1 MVAPPW
7 VGSTTGPS
15 RRARTRGLP
24 RRPAPAT
31 SATRSWPAPVRSSC
45 RLRQR
50 LTPHE
55 PLPRPPVDRTLA
67 MHVEHLCLW
76 TRPTFLTVN
85 CIPTG
90 VAMNQDER
98 APFDRA
104 SHRARLSAYPWRL
117 RRSGRLHARQRN
129 PGPGG
134 GGPGQTSMASGQ
146 RGANGQP
153 GGSAAS
159 DGGAPGIGYP
169 PRGAFRHVAD
179 RWPLRCAPRRQWEA
193 TFTAPTQPGEYAF
206 YCTYHPSMKGTLMS
220 SSQPSGGAETRLTPT
235 VASCPALRR

>member
-1 MVAPPW
+1 
-7 VGSTTGPS
+7 
-15 RRARTRGLP
+15 
-24 RRPAPAT
+24 
-31 SATRSWPAPVRSSC
+31 
-45 RLRQR
+45 
-50 LTPHE
+50 
-55 PLPRPPVDRTLA
+55 

-179 RWPLRCAPRRQWEA
+179 RWPLRCAPRRQLGSNVHGTNPAGRVCLLLHVSPVDEGHA
-193 TFTAPTQPGEYAF
+193 DVQQPTFRWRARPASRLLSRHAQRYADECPGQPVVAHFAHAIAKSRFDIRRRCGRDPF
-206 YCTYHPSMKGTLMS
+206 QQLV
-220 SSQPSGGAETRLTPT
+220 TPHQG
-235 VASCPALRR
+235 PLR

>member
-1 MVAPPW
+1 
-7 VGSTTGPS
+7 
-15 RRARTRGLP
+15 
-24 RRPAPAT
+24 
-31 SATRSWPAPVRSSC
+31 
-45 RLRQR
+45 
-50 LTPHE
+50 
-55 PLPRPPVDRTLA
+55 

-159 DGGAPGIGYP
+159 DGGAPGIGTRP
-169 PRGAFRHVAD
+169 GAHSVTSQTAGQFDVHLAGN
-179 RWPLRCAPRRQWEA
+179 WEA

-206 YCTYHPSMKGTLMS
+206 YCTYHPSMKGTLMVQ
-220 SSQPSGGAETRLTPT
+220 QPTFRWRARPASRRLSRHAQRYADECPGQPAVAQFAHAIAKSRFDIRRRCGRDPFQQLVTPHQG
-235 VASCPALRR
+235 PLR

>member
-1 MVAPPW
+1 
-7 VGSTTGPS
+7 
-15 RRARTRGLP
+15 
-24 RRPAPAT
+24 
-31 SATRSWPAPVRSSC
+31 
-45 RLRQR
+45 
-50 LTPHE
+50 
-55 PLPRPPVDRTLA
+55 

-98 APFDRA
+98 APFDRG

-117 RRSGRLHARQRN
+117 RRSGRLHPRRRN

-159 DGGAPGIGYP
+159 EGGAPRDRHP

-179 RWPLRCAPRRQWEA
+179 RWPLRCAPRRQL
-193 TFTAPTQPGEYAF
+193 GSNV
-206 YCTYHPSMKGTLMS
+206 HGTNPVGQVCLLLHVS
-220 SSQPSGGAETRLTPT
+220 SVDEGHADGPAANLQVARETRLTPT
-235 VASCPALRR
+235 VASCPALCR